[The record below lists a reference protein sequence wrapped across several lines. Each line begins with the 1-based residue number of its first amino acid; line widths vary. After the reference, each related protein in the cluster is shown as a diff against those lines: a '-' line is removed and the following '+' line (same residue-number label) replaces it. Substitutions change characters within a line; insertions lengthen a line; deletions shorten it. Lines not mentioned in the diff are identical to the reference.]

1 MYFMNRYVAAGSC
14 WICLVSSST
23 AQPKELQ
30 LLQEAVHKAIDEVQP
45 SIASILVSRSDR
57 YREFDAL
64 PSGPEGKLGGFD
76 PPPAAAVAD
85 PARRALI
92 HRLNLA
98 DPEPIPES
106 YGSGV
111 VLDASGLILTHLHVV
126 QNATKVYVRLP
137 GKEGSYADIFAAD
150 GRSDLAVLKLI
161 NPPADL
167 KPIRIGNGDRVRKGD
182 FVIGVSSPFVSGSRC
197 SPIAA
202 HGIIGNLRRKAPS
215 AGTES
220 DRTATIHHY
229 GTLLQTDLPVVSIPE
244 TDARRVNLGCSGGA
258 VVNLAGEVI
267 ALTSSTAAIG
277 GGDTPGGYAV
287 PLTADIKRIIEVL
300 LRGEEVEYGFLGVG
314 VKVDRIEGALIDSI
328 NEGSPAKRGGLRE
341 GETIAAIGDVPIKN
355 NDDLFLHVGAA
366 LAGSEVTL
374 TVKNLFGQ
382 LRKVTVRLAK
392 FNYPGP
398 VIASRRPAAVFGLRV
413 DFASVVQA
421 DWPLPEG
428 AFIRDVERGSEAERK
443 YKELF
448 ERARWIVTSV
458 NGKPVASPADFYR
471 LAAAVKGPL
480 DLKLVE
486 VVRSPE
492 LSTRTIT
499 LP

>member
-1 MYFMNRYVAAGSC
+1 MNRYLAAGVS
-14 WICLVSSST
+14 WLCLLSSSSS
-23 AQPKELQ
+23 AQPKELL
-30 LLQEAVHKAIDEVQP
+30 LLQDAVRKAIAETQP

-64 PSGPEGKLGGFD
+64 PSGPEGKLGGFE
-76 PPPAAAVAD
+76 PPPALAD
-85 PARRALI
+85 PARRELI

-98 DPEPIPES
+98 DPQAIPES

-111 VLDASGLILTHLHVV
+111 VLDASGLILTHFHVV
-126 QNATKVYVRLP
+126 QNATKVFVRLP

-202 HGIIGNLRRKAPS
+202 HGIIGDIRSKAPS

-220 DRTATIHHY
+220 ERTKTIHHY
-229 GTLLQTDLPVVSIPE
+229 GTLLQTDLPVLSF
-244 TDARRVNLGCSGGA
+244 TDGDARRLNLGCSGGA
-258 VVNLAGEVI
+258 IVNLAGEVI
-267 ALTSSTAAIG
+267 ALTTSTAAVG
-277 GGDTPGGYAV
+277 GSDMPGGYAV

-300 LRGEEVEYGFLGVG
+300 RRGEEVEYGFLGVG
-314 VKVDRIEGALIDSI
+314 FLKLDRMDGALIDSVT
-328 NEGSPAKRGGLRE
+328 EGSPARRAGLRQ
-341 GETIAAIGDVPIKN
+341 GEIIIAVGDMPIRST
-355 NDDLFLHVGAA
+355 DDLFLHVGAA

-374 TVKNLFGQ
+374 TVKNLFGE

-398 VIASRRPAAVFGLRV
+398 VIASRRPAAVFGMRV

-421 DWPLPEG
+421 DWPLPDG
-428 AFIRDVERGSEAERK
+428 AFIRDVERGSPAELK

-458 NGKPVASPADFYR
+458 NGKPVNSPADFYR
-471 LAAAVKGPL
+471 LAGAVKGPL
-480 DLKLVE
+480 ELKIVE
-486 VVRSPE
+486 VVRGPE
-492 LSTRTIT
+492 MSARTIT